1 MIVLGHVVTGLDALC
16 GATVFVVLLIWL
28 QTSAE
33 LAALRKRIRSLEAR
47 LGR

>member
-1 MIVLGHVVTGLDALC
+1 MIFFGHPVTELDALV
-16 GATVFVVLLIWL
+16 GATVFAVLLIWL

-33 LAALRKRIRSLEAR
+33 LAALRRRIRSLEAR